1 MELKDTINLMT
12 SGDPQDRLMGEYL
25 QAKIRRDALLDK
37 LFKYPN
43 EHLLYKHLL
52 YKQLNIMREYVAVLE
67 DRFIEQRMYE

>member
-1 MELKDTINLMT
+1 MELKDTINLMM
-12 SGDPQDRLMGEYL
+12 SGDPQDRLMSEYL
-25 QAKIRRDALLDK
+25 QVKIRRDALFDK

-43 EHLLYKHLL
+43 EHLL